1 MNFSGAKSQSTPPER
16 GSFPLDHGA
25 SAARIR
31 RARSAAPSSQAASD
45 DMKNIGMD
53 DSQTRGNRVDHEGVR
68 ESGGFVAGLHIDE
81 RKSILPFR
89 GPAGKGHARL
99 EVLSSGARSL
109 VRIPAAIPEQRED
122 PQKENAVSGNDADD
136 ADELACKPNAT
147 SQEADRSPKPAA
159 LGREGGGLADL
170 LATGT
175 PKAPEPAA
183 PRRDGESRGV
193 EGGGETKDAKK
204 SRKESLGADAPRKK
218 KKAKKARRLTAD
230 PFAAAEQEAGAN
242 GRKVLCS
249 MTGTIKG
256 HHGLEF
262 KYGAALTGVWA
273 YRQEHLETTHALKR
287 AAGAV
292 PRNRDRARECPP
304 APRFT
309 MTVLEKE
316 PGTLV
321 CQGTFTD
328 DPALW
333 GHGAA
338 PARSRGRRAREPAEA
353 PLFTTRPEIT
363 GAGKSHYGDYDVTGT
378 LARAPG
384 DTHAKLRL
392 TKFKKPKPWYYDPC
406 VVCGEEGDTAT
417 LLLCDGQDKHCKN
430 AAHLACVGLDAVP
443 DGEWFCPDCAKPQC
457 AASCVCRRR
466 L

>member
-1 MNFSGAKSQSTPPER
+1 MGGPR
-16 GSFPLDHGA
+16 
-25 SAARIR
+25 ARR
-31 RARSAAPSSQAASD
+31 RATSIDRFRRAEP
-45 DMKNIGMD
+45 
-53 DSQTRGNRVDHEGVR
+53 R
-68 ESGGFVAGLHIDE
+68 EI
-81 RKSILPFR
+81 
-89 GPAGKGHARL
+89 
-99 EVLSSGARSL
+99 SL
-109 VRIPAAIPEQRED
+109 A
-122 PQKENAVSGNDADD
+122 
-136 ADELACKPNAT
+136 
-147 SQEADRSPKPAA
+147 
-159 LGREGGGLADL
+159 
-170 LATGT
+170 
-175 PKAPEPAA
+175 
-183 PRRDGESRGV
+183 
-193 EGGGETKDAKK
+193 GGGETKDAKK

-218 KKAKKARRLTAD
+218 KKAKKARRLPAD

-338 PARSRGRRAREPAEA
+338 PARARGRLEPAEPAEA
-353 PLFTTRPEIT
+353 PLFATRPE
-363 GAGKSHYGDYDVTGT
+363 SHRPAQARTAAT
-378 LARAPG
+378 RSSSPSAPTAARAPAASARPANSPARPPGTTPRARAG
-384 DTHAKLRL
+384 DDAPPRDERTRVPRTAGSRARASR
-392 TKFKKPKPWYYDPC
+392 T
-406 VVCGEEGDTAT
+406 TAT
-417 LLLCDGQDKHCKN
+417 TTSR
-430 AAHLACVGLDAVP
+430 ARSRARPATRTRSSA
-443 DGEWFCPDCAKPQC
+443 
-457 AASCVCRRR
+457 
-466 L
+466 